1 MCDDDHSGST
11 RAVSGAKV
19 IDLTEFPGEFPKQ
32 HDAYAWNQ
40 KAKGRLGNLLAV
52 AQGEWPAAALSIVD
66 TNIDSIPELPADHP
80 HHHARLEA
88 RLKIQKEIDQ
98 NRIKRNTILMQERT
112 NLFASLSKSVE
123 NTAPVLHKELHNP
136 RTSLC

>member
-40 KAKGRLGNLLAV
+40 KAKGRLGNLLVV
-52 AQGEWPAAALSIVD
+52 AQGEWPAAAKSIVEPVVVVAHRD
-66 TNIDSIPELPADHP
+66 ERPGSLTEVLP
-80 HHHARLEA
+80 
-88 RLKIQKEIDQ
+88 Q
-98 NRIKRNTILMQERT
+98 
-112 NLFASLSKSVE
+112 
-123 NTAPVLHKELHNP
+123 
-136 RTSLC
+136 

>member
-1 MCDDDHSGST
+1 MGDDDHSGST

-66 TNIDSIPELPADHP
+66 SNIDSIPELPTDHP

-88 RLKIQKEIDQ
+88 RLKIQKEIDH
-98 NRIKRNTILMQERT
+98 RI
-112 NLFASLSKSVE
+112 ASS
-123 NTAPVLHKELHNP
+123 AP
-136 RTSLC
+136 RC